1 MAGRAERYVALF
13 RRLRACECR
22 VDMGADEHIEALKD
36 NASRLAD
43 AVLSHCDDWAE
54 GRAYAHAVRTALRK
68 LREAQEPRGQTLE
81 P

>member
-1 MAGRAERYVALF
+1 MSEEMQDV
-13 RRLRACECR
+13 
-22 VDMGADEHIEALKD
+22 ID
-36 NASRLAD
+36 NASRLAS